1 MLFTNIIGQEVAKQ
15 ILRRSF
21 EEKRLAQ
28 SYLFYG
34 PAGVG
39 KEMAAF
45 ELAQALNCTGE
56 EPPCGSCS
64 QCRKTVE
71 FNHPDLHYVFPVP
84 HPSSESDKRK
94 LSEEI
99 AELLAQKAQK
109 PYLNL
114 EFDRPVAISIDDI
127 RVLQS
132 KLSLQPYQGR
142 KKVVIIVSPEA
153 LTTEAANAFLK
164 TLEEPSPTTNFILVC
179 DQSNALLSTI
189 LSRCQ
194 KIRFMRLDKGSVV
207 QALEERHGLPPDQAQ
222 MLASLSQG
230 SLGQALEM
238 MELDLLEERR
248 MAGELLRAGLEK
260 NYVGMMESID
270 LAAGE
275 KGRPQRVLDMMSAI
289 VLEALHPEPQP
300 SPEVLSLARLLTEAR
315 LNRITANRELA
326 RTALMRNVT
335 PRLCLMAACS
345 PDIIKEEL

>member
-1 MLFTNIIGQEVAKQ
+1 MIGQEVAKQ

-21 EEKRLAQ
+21 DEKRLAQ

-34 PAGVG
+34 PSGVG

-56 EPPCGSCS
+56 DAPCGSCS
-64 QCRKTVE
+64 QCRKTVA

-84 HPSSESDKRK
+84 HPSGESDKKK
-94 LSEEI
+94 LTEEI
-99 AELLAQKAQK
+99 AELLAQKAEK
-109 PYLNL
+109 PYLAL
-114 EFDRPVAISIDDI
+114 DFDRPVAISIDDI

-132 KLSLQPYQGR
+132 KLSLQPYQGK
-142 KKVVIIVSPEA
+142 KKVVIIVRPEA
-153 LTTEAANAFLK
+153 MTTEAANAFLK

-179 DQSNALLSTI
+179 DKPNALLPTI

-207 QALEERHGLPPDQAQ
+207 QALEQHHGLTPEKAK
-222 MLASLSQG
+222 MLAGLSQG

-238 MELDLLEERR
+238 MDLDLLEERQ
-248 MAGELLRAGLEK
+248 MAGEILKAGLEK
-260 NYVGMMESID
+260 NYAGMMEAID
-270 LAAGE
+270 LATGE
-275 KGRPQRVLDMMSAI
+275 KGRPQRVLELMSAI
-289 VLEALHPEPQP
+289 ALEALHPGPQA
-300 SPEVLSLARLLTEAR
+300 SSEIFSLARLLTEPQ
-315 LNRITANRELA
+315 LNRITANLELA
-326 RTALMRNVT
+326 RIGLNRNVT